1 MFITEQCYATGVF
14 AAIPTRGN
22 RMNSAVDRAVNYIW
36 ERYSDSLSLADM
48 AHSALLSRFHFAR
61 IFKEQTGVSPG
72 QFLAAVRI
80 YQAKRLLLVSSM
92 SVAGVSSAVGY
103 GSLVSF
109 TSHFTDSVGIS
120 PSRFRRAS
128 YHDASYH
135 DASYHDASRSDA
147 MFSGAMRSGAW
158 HNNASHQGGVGACGL
173 PPDSPVPEGA
183 VTGTVRLP
191 EGYAGARV
199 YLGVFDTRILQ
210 RRPQS
215 AAMLDLTS
223 QRSHSYWLPKAPDGR
238 WFLHVVAVADTDE
251 PEPWTRRHLLV
262 GGGAQVRAT
271 LGAITLRPRSLT
283 DLPALLAL
291 PDLEAELDGLT
302 QSVEHAKG
310 W

>member
-1 MFITEQCYATGVF
+1 MSSL
-14 AAIPTRGN
+14 AISKRGN
-22 RMNSAVDRAVNYIW
+22 RMNSAVDRAVNCIW
-36 ERYSDSLSLADM
+36 ERYSDPLSLADM

-61 IFKEQTGVSPG
+61 VFKEQTGVSPG

-80 YQAKRLLLVSSM
+80 YQAKRMLLSSSM
-92 SVAGVSSAVGY
+92 NVAGVSSAVGY
-103 GSLVSF
+103 GSLGSF

-128 YHDASYH
+128 YHGASYH
-135 DASYHDASRSDA
+135 GASHSGASY
-147 MFSGAMRSGAW
+147 SGAW
-158 HNNASHQGGVGACGL
+158 HSTASHQGGVH
-173 PPDSPVPEGA
+173 DSPVPEGA

-191 EGYAGARV
+191 EGYAGGRV

-223 QRSHSYWLPKAPDGR
+223 QRSHPYWLPKVPDGR

-271 LGAITLRPRSLT
+271 LDAITLRPRSLT

-291 PDLEAELDGLT
+291 PDLEAELDGIT
-302 QSVEHAKG
+302 QSVEHARG

>member
-1 MFITEQCYATGVF
+1 
-14 AAIPTRGN
+14 
-22 RMNSAVDRAVNYIW
+22 MNSAVDRAVHCIW
-36 ERYSDSLSLADM
+36 ERYSDPLSLADM

-80 YQAKRLLLVSSM
+80 YQAKRMLLHSSM

-103 GSLVSF
+103 GSLGSF

-128 YHDASYH
+128 QHDASHLDASHH
-135 DASYHDASRSDA
+135 DAPDR
-147 MFSGAMRSGAW
+147 
-158 HNNASHQGGVGACGL
+158 GGVSACGP
-173 PPDSPVPEGA
+173 PPDSPVPQGA
-183 VTGTVRLP
+183 MTGTVRLP
-191 EGYAGARV
+191 KGYAGARV

-210 RRPQS
+210 HRPQS
-215 AAMLDLTS
+215 AAMLDVTS
-223 QRSHSYWLPKAPDGR
+223 QRSHPYWLPKVPDGR

-262 GGGAQVRAT
+262 GGGGQVRAT
-271 LGAITLRPRSLT
+271 LGDITLRPRSLT

-291 PDLEAELDGLT
+291 PDLEAELNGLNR
-302 QSVEHAKG
+302 SLEHARG